1 VVLVEKTTSLR
12 GLALV
17 EQLEQQLELE
27 QFHQMLVVLN

>member
-1 VVLVEKTTSLR
+1 VVLVEKTTSLQ
-12 GLALV
+12 GLVLV